1 MITRYLTNRKK
12 IMVALETPVCDF
24 GWKAPEFNLIG
35 IDNKLYSFQDIRG
48 PKGTLVMFICNHCP
62 YVKSVIHRIV
72 EDVTLLK
79 EKGIGVIAIMSNDVN
94 DPKYGAED
102 SFDNMKLFSERN
114 NFVFPYVYDE
124 TQSVGRKYNA
134 VCTPDFFGFNA
145 NDELQ
150 YRGRLEES
158 KMEIIPDAKKE
169 LLEAMMQVSETGS
182 GPQDQ
187 IPSIGCSIKWK
198 E

>member
-1 MITRYLTNRKK
+1 MITRYLDNRKK
-12 IMVALETPVCDF
+12 IMVALETPICDF

-35 IDNKLYSFQDIRG
+35 IDNKYYSFQDIKG
-48 PKGTLVMFICNHCP
+48 TNGTLVMFICNHCP

-72 EDVTLLK
+72 EDVTTLK

-94 DPKYGAED
+94 DPKYGEED
-102 SFDNMKLFSERN
+102 SFENMKLFSEKN

-124 TQSVGRKYNA
+124 TQSVGREYNA
-134 VCTPDFFGFNA
+134 VCTPDFFGFNSK
-145 NDELQ
+145 NELQ

-158 KMEIIPDAKKE
+158 KMEIIPNAKKE
-169 LLEAMMQVSETGS
+169 LLEAMIQVSETGS
-182 GPQDQ
+182 GPNDQ